1 MTELTPDDIANL
13 RLLGYMVVNKEGQTF
28 VENDKYVIEED
39 FGSWFLYEIKGESY
53 VFLDA
58 FMTVYNAIDYIKD
71 VLE

>member
-13 RLLGYMVVNKEGQTF
+13 RLLGYLVKNDEGQTY

-39 FGSWFLYEIKGESY
+39 FGSWFLYELKGESY
-53 VFLDA
+53 VFLDV
-58 FMTVYNAIDYIKD
+58 FMTVFNAIDYIKD

>member
-1 MTELTPDDIANL
+1 MTKLTPDDIANL
-13 RLLGYMVVNKEGQTF
+13 RLLGYSVSNKEGQTF
-28 VENDKYVIEED
+28 VENDKYIIEED
-39 FGSWFLYEIKGESY
+39 FGTWFLYEIKGDSY

>member
-1 MTELTPDDIANL
+1 MTKLTPDDIANL
-13 RLLGYMVVNKEGQTF
+13 CLLGYSVSNKEGQTF
-28 VENDKYVIEED
+28 VENDKYIIEED
-39 FGSWFLYEIKGESY
+39 FGTWFLYEIKGDSY